1 MQLSLM
7 MIFRGRHSV
16 LKRDSPE
23 GKTNKDL
30 KKIISQGGR
39 ERICNCKLPKVN
51 ASRKWRSEILRQE
64 EACLKFVQAEENFK
78 AI

>member
-1 MQLSLM
+1 M
-7 MIFRGRHSV
+7 MTFRGRHSD

-30 KKIISQGGR
+30 KKKKIISQGGR
-39 ERICNCKLPKVN
+39 ERICNCKFPKVN
-51 ASRKWRSEILRQE
+51 APRKWRSEIWRQE